1 MKKLLLLLLGL
12 PLFSWAQTSPD
23 STAARPPAA
32 WQGGLLIGHDL
43 FRVTNPQPGFVVGQY
58 QIIPRLTTPSAGFRI
73 GFWARHNFGG
83 PARRWFVQ
91 PELTY
96 SRSQSWHH
104 INNTARQ
111 PNSDDFWTMSS
122 AQDWQRLNVALPV
135 GYRLGKRVRLLGGAA
150 FAVRIPTG
158 YERAEQDYETRIV
171 SSINHSMR
179 RHGFALQAGVGYDA
193 GRVLLTARYERGL
206 TKAATEINLDERE
219 YGFVHYV
226 SQLSFGMALRL
237 LPFKP

>member
-1 MKKLLLLLLGL
+1 M
-12 PLFSWAQTSPD
+12 
-23 STAARPPAA
+23 
-32 WQGGLLIGHDL
+32 LIGHDL
-43 FRVTNPQPGFVVGQY
+43 FRVTNPEPGFVVGQY

-83 PARRWFVQ
+83 PERRWFVQ
-91 PELTY
+91 PEFTY

-104 INNTARQ
+104 INNTAKQ
-111 PNSDDFWTMSS
+111 PSNNDFWSMSS
-122 AQDWQRLNVALPV
+122 AQDWQRLNVAVPV
-135 GYRLGKRVRLLGGAA
+135 GYRLGKRLRVLGGVAYA
-150 FAVRIPTG
+150 LRIPTG

-171 SSINHSMR
+171 SSINRSMR
-179 RHGFALQAGVGYDA
+179 RQGFALQAGLGYDV

-206 TKAATEINLDERE
+206 TKAATKINLDGRE
-219 YGFVHYV
+219 YNFVHYV